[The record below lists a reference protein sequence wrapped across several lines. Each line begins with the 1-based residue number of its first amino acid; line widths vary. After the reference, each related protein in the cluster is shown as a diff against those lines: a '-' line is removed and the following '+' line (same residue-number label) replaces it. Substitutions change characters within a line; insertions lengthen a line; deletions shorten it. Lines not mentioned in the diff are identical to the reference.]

1 MNELNANIFGQLPSP
16 SSPVQSQVDDG
27 PARGPAPRGLPRA
40 ARCDAW
46 GTGVAGEDISLGWL
60 LVAVGGYPVVNI
72 EKTMENHYVYPILMG
87 KSTVTNYINYGKSP
101 CYYWVNQP

>member
-1 MNELNANIFGQLPSP
+1 MPTFLGSCPAPAAQ
-16 SSPVQSQVDDG
+16 SSPRLMTVQHEGLLHV
-27 PARGPAPRGLPRA
+27 GLPRA

-87 KSTVTNYINYGKSP
+87 KSTVTTYINYGKSP